1 MKIDIKYNLELQD
14 NLYKEDIF
22 FELLY
27 CFKKDESK
35 EYESKCDN
43 DELYVYEDSV
53 LDYKDFVKR
62 ESVLIEDNVIKLLK
76 WIIVKKVE
84 ELEVKLQEDQQ
95 NEFEK
100 KFGLKVDECY
110 GYSNNNDYELRK
122 GMKEE

>member
-43 DELYVYEDSV
+43 DELYEDSV

-95 NEFEK
+95 EEFEK
-100 KFGLKVDECY
+100 RFGLKVDECFE
-110 GYSNNNDYELRK
+110 YSNNNDYELRK
-122 GMKEE
+122 DMKEE

>member
-84 ELEVKLQEDQQ
+84 EL
-95 NEFEK
+95 
-100 KFGLKVDECY
+100 
-110 GYSNNNDYELRK
+110 
-122 GMKEE
+122 

>member
-43 DELYVYEDSV
+43 DELYEDSV

-84 ELEVKLQEDQQ
+84 ELEVKL
-95 NEFEK
+95 
-100 KFGLKVDECY
+100 
-110 GYSNNNDYELRK
+110 
-122 GMKEE
+122 

>member
-43 DELYVYEDSV
+43 DEL
-53 LDYKDFVKR
+53 
-62 ESVLIEDNVIKLLK
+62 
-76 WIIVKKVE
+76 
-84 ELEVKLQEDQQ
+84 
-95 NEFEK
+95 
-100 KFGLKVDECY
+100 
-110 GYSNNNDYELRK
+110 
-122 GMKEE
+122 